1 MYSNSHK
8 APKYFQACHKM
19 NKYKKYIYIYIY
31 NQTDITKFS
40 CIFEMGSNISD
51 VAEWSSL

>member
-19 NKYKKYIYIYIY
+19 NKYKKYIYIY